1 VGTSVKNQ
9 PRQDRTVTRR
19 KAEEPRVL
27 SIGQQRLWYLS
38 QLTPNSPS
46 YNAPFLCR
54 LCGHVDPV
62 AFERALDAVIQR
74 HDVLRTAI
82 LMSNGSFVPLVLR
95 KRRADYRNVDLRNLP
110 EGQRE
115 AEAQRL
121 IQDESAR
128 SFNFSRDP
136 LLRATLF
143 QLSDDEHLF
152 FHDAPHLVF
161 EGGSVTVL
169 YRELSALYNSFA
181 AGENPKLPELPFQYS
196 DFAVW
201 QRNLLQGERLES
213 LMKYWREKLMGAPNI
228 SLPLDFPRQSIP
240 TTRGARRFF
249 TIPQN
254 LLASANSFFAT
265 AGTSSYRGLCAAF
278 NVLLYCYSAQTDISL
293 GSPFFPRCRG
303 IENLI
308 GFFVNTVVLRTDLSG
323 DPTFRKLIRRV
334 DVVVHGAIVHSDL
347 TFDKILEAVRPP
359 QDLSRSPLFQVNF
372 RAPNQPY
379 PCLQFN
385 GVTAT
390 PAQYLDNGTAKFDLA
405 LELESA
411 TGRACYFEYATDLF
425 KEQTVAQMEA
435 DYLNL
440 LAALIAEADTNLGSV
455 SAVTAISRRI
465 GRTGKVPQ

>member
-1 VGTSVKNQ
+1 MGTSVKNQ
-9 PRQDRTVTRR
+9 PHQDRTVTRR

-38 QLTPNSPS
+38 QLTPNSTS

-54 LCGHVDPV
+54 LNGNVDPV
-62 AFERALDAVIQR
+62 VFGRALDAVMQR
-74 HDVLRTAI
+74 HEVLRTAI
-82 LMSNGSFVPLVLR
+82 LMSNGSLVPLVLK
-95 KRRADYRNVDLRNLP
+95 KRRADFRHVDLRNRP
-110 EGQRE
+110 GGERE

-121 IQDESAR
+121 IRQESAR

-136 LLRATLF
+136 LLRAILF
-143 QLSDDEHLF
+143 QLSDDEHLL

-161 EGGSVTVL
+161 EGGSVTIL
-169 YRELSALYNSFA
+169 YRELSALYNGFA
-181 AGENPKLPELPFQYS
+181 AGESPKLPELPFQYS

-201 QRNLLQGERLES
+201 QQNFLQGERLQPM
-213 LMKYWREKLMGAPNI
+213 MKYWREQLAGAPNI
-228 SLPLDFPRQSIP
+228 NLPLDFPRQSIP

-249 TIPQN
+249 AIPQN
-254 LLASANSFFAT
+254 VLASATSFFAG

-278 NVLLYCYSAQTDISL
+278 NVLLHCYSAQTDISL

-303 IENLI
+303 IEDLI

-359 QDLSRSPLFQVNF
+359 QDLSRTPLFQVNF

-379 PCLQFN
+379 PSLQFN
-385 GVTAT
+385 GITAT

-425 KEQTVAQMEA
+425 KQDTIAQMEA
-435 DYLNL
+435 DFLNL
-440 LAALIAEADTNLGSV
+440 LPALVAKPDTNLSSV
-455 SAVTAISRRI
+455 SVVTGISQRI
-465 GRTGKVPQ
+465 RKTGKVLR